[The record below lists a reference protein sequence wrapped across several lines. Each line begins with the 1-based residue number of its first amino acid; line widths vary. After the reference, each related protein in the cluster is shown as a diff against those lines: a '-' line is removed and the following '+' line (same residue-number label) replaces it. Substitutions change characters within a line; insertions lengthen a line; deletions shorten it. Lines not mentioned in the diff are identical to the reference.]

1 MSQENVEVV
10 REVIALMNAAAAGE
24 PDELD
29 PRLLDLFAGDVQIDM
44 SRRIRN
50 PDIYRGHAGLHR
62 LRREVD
68 EVWEG
73 FLKAPERIMDAGES
87 VMVIET
93 QLRPGRVGAA
103 DVEHRTAVIWTVR
116 NGQVIRM
123 EVGLDAQEALE
134 LMRLREFL

>member
-1 MSQENVEVV
+1 MSQQNVEVV
-10 REVIALMNAAAAGE
+10 REVIALMNAEAANE

-29 PRLLDLFAGDVQIDM
+29 PRLLELFADDAQIDM

-50 PDIYRGHAGLHR
+50 PDIYQGHAGLRR
-62 LRREVD
+62 LRREVN

-73 FLKAPERIMDAGES
+73 FLQAPEQIMDAGES

-103 DVEHRTAVIWTVR
+103 QVEHRTAVIWTVR
-116 NGQVIRM
+116 NGQIIRM

-134 LMRLREFL
+134 LVRLREFL

>member
-1 MSQENVEVV
+1 MSQQNVEVV
-10 REVIALMNAAAAGE
+10 REVIALMNAAAANE

-29 PRLLDLFAGDVQIDM
+29 PRLLDLFADDAQIDM

-50 PDIYRGHAGLHR
+50 PDIYQGHAGLHR
-62 LRREVD
+62 LRREVN

-73 FLKAPERIMDAGES
+73 FLESPERIMDAGES

-103 DVEHRTAVIWTVR
+103 EVEHRTAVIWTVR

-134 LMRLREFL
+134 LVRLREFL